1 MTSKKERNWLH
12 KRCKLSIPDE
22 LGKGND
28 LKTSYRRNV
37 KQKYNLQYQ
46 ADIPEVKEAFT
57 QKTEVKPQIRIFEE

>member
-1 MTSKKERNWLH
+1 M
-12 KRCKLSIPDE
+12 
-22 LGKGND
+22 
-28 LKTSYRRNV
+28 